1 MSHYLAS
8 LILFLLP
15 ALDSFLNRMFLNH
28 MLDLNRHLAQAT
40 LQHRLPLMHITENA
54 LLPYLI
60 ACLHLLF
67 PVALHALRLLGSPE
81 LVRVSLI

>member
-15 ALDSFLNRMFLNH
+15 VLDSFLYRMFLNH
-28 MLDLNRHLAQAT
+28 MLDLNWHLAKAT
-40 LQHRLPLMHITENA
+40 LQHRLFLMLVSEYA

-67 PVALHALRLLGSPE
+67 PVALYALRLLGPPE
-81 LVRVSLI
+81 LVSALII